1 MKDLLGFQLAIGD
14 MVLLSGKKGH
24 FYIGVLTNDQD
35 PLKIKTLGNTWL
47 RRQDRE
53 LIRVGAGMLRNFCDR
68 ANLTEWFKSKYV
80 DALKRDYEKFSG
92 HPFPEQED

>member
-24 FYIGVLTNDQD
+24 FYIGVLTNDQY
-35 PLKIKTLGNTWL
+35 PLKIKTLSGTYL
-47 RRQDRE
+47 RRQDFE
-53 LIRVGAGMLRNFCDR
+53 LIRVGAGMLNNFCDR
-68 ANLTEWFKSKYV
+68 FHIPWLKSEYV